1 MPWHGDLGVPAE
13 ELDQL
18 KMDLHNGGWRV
29 EWEKDEKKATAADAP
44 CPIWRAVM
52 AATCGRPV
60 QNGPSAWRDL
70 QRR

>member
-29 EWEKDEKKATAADAP
+29 EWEKDEKRPPPPTR
-44 CPIWRAVM
+44 RARY
-52 AATCGRPV
+52 G
-60 QNGPSAWRDL
+60 GP
-70 QRR
+70 